1 MGVTPKRFYYPNDEL
16 TKNRVNYL
24 EAVERMG
31 GTNDW
36 LNKVWWD
43 AN

>member
-1 MGVTPKRFYYPNDEL
+1 MQ
-16 TKNRVNYL
+16 KNEANYL
-24 EAVERMG
+24 EALSRMG

>member
-1 MGVTPKRFYYPNDEL
+1 MQ
-16 TKNRVNYL
+16 KNEVNYL
-24 EAVERMG
+24 DALARMG
-31 GTNDW
+31 GKNDW